1 MKKAQTIT
9 AFTLLAVSIWMRF
22 YAPINRVALILR
34 HISLFL
40 LMGIGAY
47 ALTTAI
53 FKKFMMKYKPTGA
66 KENALYVGR
75 VASFG
80 VIITLF
86 SLFQFNYIEFSET
99 PQVEGC
105 QYYDEYKNA
114 VYQSK
119 FYGSCP
125 NLNIITNNEG
135 VLEFSVKEYTDSR
148 EAATL
153 VMDEST
159 LKKNDHFELEVF
171 STIRIE
177 YYNDTK
183 VKKIDNKV
191 TYISEI
197 NGDENLSTFYSY
209 HKTVENFFDSGYSS
223 TVQEA
228 EITLAYE
235 SNQVLNLE
243 HFDFTDDD
251 YSTTRY
257 YLVEG
262 YEFIEGYLD
271 NIDTI
276 SYELHKDFATD
287 NNIIVSEKIANLY
300 SIEEDG
306 KTTYTIL
313 PYNLTYNNW
322 MYQDVDDIRF
332 DVLFEEDETIWSS
345 EGSNSAADFTSQ
357 RIYDR
362 NEDNL
367 LKLNKFE
374 FFASYLSDPNYLRI
388 LEYRIQL
395 QDSNKY
401 VYSQNVSGPV
411 QFPGD
416 YSNGLFSLIDTD
428 YGTRV
433 ESLRFRTQ
441 SYFNYLINGEESY
454 IELYYEWDDP
464 ADGFS
469 FYKLF
474 NIEFELIEFEN
485 YDSIFYKE
493 PLYFT
498 YD

>member
-9 AFTLLAVSIWMRF
+9 AFILLAVSIWMRF

-40 LMGIGAY
+40 LIGIGAF

-53 FKKFMMKYKPTGA
+53 FKKFMSKYKPTGA
-66 KENALYVGR
+66 KGNALYVGR
-75 VASFG
+75 VVSFG
-80 VIITLF
+80 VIIILF
-86 SLFQFNYIEFSET
+86 SIFQFSYIEFSET
-99 PQVEGC
+99 PQVHGC

-119 FYGSCP
+119 FYESCP
-125 NLNIITNNEG
+125 NLNIITNNED
-135 VLEFSVKEYTDSR
+135 VLEFTVKEYTESK

-153 VMDEST
+153 VMSEST
-159 LKKNDHFELEVF
+159 LKKNDHFELEVL

-177 YYNDTK
+177 YYSDTK

-197 NGDENLSTFYSY
+197 VGDENSSTYYSY
-209 HKTVENFFDSGYSS
+209 HKVVENSFQEGYSS
-223 TVQEA
+223 LVRET
-228 EITLAYE
+228 ITYD
-235 SNQVLNLE
+235 SNSIINLE
-243 HFDFTDDD
+243 HLNFVDDD

-262 YEFIEGYLD
+262 YEPIEGYLD
-271 NIDTI
+271 NTDTI
-276 SYELHKDFATD
+276 SYELHKDFTAYND
-287 NNIIVSEKIANLY
+287 VIVSEKIANLY

-306 KTTYTIL
+306 KTTFAIL
-313 PYNLTYNNW
+313 PFNLTYNNW

-332 DVLFEEDETIWSS
+332 DVSFEENETIWSS

-367 LKLNKFE
+367 LKLSKFG
-374 FFASYLSDPNYLRI
+374 FFASYISDPNYLRI

-401 VYSQNVSGPV
+401 VYYQNVSGPV

-441 SYFNYLINGEESY
+441 SYVNYLINGEESY
-454 IELYYEWDDP
+454 IELYYEWDDT

-485 YDSIFYKE
+485 YDSIFYKQ